1 MATRAPVPPPAATA
15 LDVEELEPWI
25 GQALAEAAAQGVAGQ
40 AVTPFLLARL
50 AALSAGRTLAA
61 NTALLEH
68 NARIGGEI
76 AAALAAL

>member
-1 MATRAPVPPPAATA
+1 MATRAPVPPPAETA

-25 GQALAEAAAQGVAGQ
+25 GQALAEAAAHGVAGQ

-50 AALSAGRTLAA
+50 TALSAGRTLAA
-61 NTALLEH
+61 NTALLVH

-76 AAALAAL
+76 AVALAAL

>member
-1 MATRAPVPPPAATA
+1 M
-15 LDVEELEPWI
+15 
-25 GQALAEAAAQGVAGQ
+25 
-40 AVTPFLLARL
+40 TPFLLARL